1 MDKITMKDSFW
12 NNYLQLVKEEVIPYQ
27 WEALNDRIPNT
38 EPSRAIKNFKIAAG
52 EAEGKFYGMVFQD
65 SDVAKWLEAVAYSL
79 EHFPDQK
86 LEETADELINLL
98 EKAQLDDGY
107 LNTYYTV
114 AEPNNRWT
122 NVRDNH
128 ELYCAGHLIEAAVTY
143 YRVTGKDKFL
153 NVMCKYADYIVDTFG
168 EEDSKIHGYPG
179 HQEIELALVKLYD
192 VTGIE
197 KYLNLSKYF
206 IDERGRQPH
215 YFDIEKEARND
226 KNAFFYPKE
235 YEYHQAHQPVRGQ
248 EKAVGHSV
256 RAIYMYSAMADLA
269 LKTNDESLIEASKR
283 LWNNVTSQ
291 QMYITGGV
299 GSEEFGESFSF
310 DYDLPNDISYT
321 ETCASIA
328 LVFWAKRMLDLHVN
342 RKYADVMEKALYNGT
357 ISGMSL
363 DGKSFFYVN
372 PLEVFPKATER
383 HSHHH
388 VKPVRQ
394 KWFNCA
400 CCPPNL
406 ARLISSIH
414 HYIYSKREDQLFIHL
429 YCGNESSIEV
439 NNQIVDIEQK
449 TDYPWDGKVSVFI
462 NPTYQSEF
470 TIALRLP
477 GWCDNPF
484 LNVNGEE
491 MDIQSIEQGG
501 YVYINRTW
509 KKGDSIE
516 LLLPMSV
523 KQMKAHPLVR
533 QNIGKVAL
541 QRGPIIYCLEEID
554 NGENLQQIF
563 VDTNKNYLDA
573 EFDSELLGGVVKLF
587 GTAYRL
593 DSSLWKED
601 CLYAESKMNLT
612 PIEVKAIPYYSWCN
626 RKPGEMLVWINEK

>member
-1 MDKITMKDSFW
+1 M
-12 NNYLQLVKEEVIPYQ
+12 
-27 WEALNDRIPNT
+27 
-38 EPSRAIKNFKIAAG
+38 
-52 EAEGKFYGMVFQD
+52 
-65 SDVAKWLEAVAYSL
+65 
-79 EHFPDQK
+79 
-86 LEETADELINLL
+86 
-98 EKAQLDDGY
+98 
-107 LNTYYTV
+107 
-114 AEPNNRWT
+114 
-122 NVRDNH
+122 
-128 ELYCAGHLIEAAVTY
+128 
-143 YRVTGKDKFL
+143 
-153 NVMCKYADYIVDTFG
+153 
-168 EEDSKIHGYPG
+168 
-179 HQEIELALVKLYD
+179 
-192 VTGIE
+192 
-197 KYLNLSKYF
+197 SKYF

-256 RAIYMYSAMADLA
+256 RAIYMYSAMVDLA

>member
-1 MDKITMKDSFW
+1 MKDSFW

-27 WEALNDRIPNT
+27 WEALNDRIPDT
-38 EPSRAIKNFKIAAG
+38 EPSHAIKNFKIAAG

-86 LEETADELINLL
+86 LENTADELINLL
-98 EKAQLDDGY
+98 EKAQLADGY

-114 AEPNNRWT
+114 AEPDNRWT

-128 ELYCAGHLIEAAVTY
+128 ELYCAGHLIEAAVAY
-143 YRVTGKDKFL
+143 YQVTGKDKFL

-168 EEDSKIHGYPG
+168 EEDSKIYGYPG

-192 VTGIE
+192 VTGME

-215 YFDIEKEARND
+215 YFDIEKEERKD
-226 KNAFFYPKE
+226 ENAFFYPKE
-235 YEYHQAHQPVRGQ
+235 YEYHQAHLPVRSQ

-256 RAIYMYSAMADLA
+256 RAIYMYSAMAELA

-328 LVFWAKRMLDLHVN
+328 LVFWAKRMLELQIDRN
-342 RKYADVMEKALYNGT
+342 YADIMEKALYNGT

-363 DGKSFFYVN
+363 DGERFFYVN
-372 PLEVFPKATER
+372 PLEVFPQAMER

-414 HYIYSKREDQLFIHL
+414 HYIYSKKNDQLFIHL

-439 NNQIVDIEQK
+439 NNQIVNIEQK
-449 TDYPWDGKVSVFI
+449 TEYPWDGKVSISI
-462 NPTYQSEF
+462 NPANQSEF
-470 TIALRLP
+470 TIALRIP

-484 LNVNGEE
+484 LTVNGEE
-491 MDIQSIEQGG
+491 MNIQSIEQNG
-501 YVYINRTW
+501 YVYISRTW
-509 KKGDSIE
+509 KKDDSIE

-554 NGENLQQIF
+554 NGENLQQIY
-563 VDTNKNYLDA
+563 VDANKNNLDA
-573 EFDSELLGGVVKLF
+573 EFDQDLLGGVVKLF

-593 DSSLWKED
+593 DTSRWKDD
-601 CLYAESKMNLT
+601 CLYAESKMGLT